1 MDIGLYK
8 KYEKVITNFLKY
20 KDGKIYLINDTFYT
34 NTLRK
39 NAFGNGFVNNSD
51 TLMAITNLSPCILL
65 NEINEVVV
73 IFDKKMN
80 NNSDLENNKLF
91 SELEFKKFNTING
104 RELLLELKLNNV
116 NNLSVALNKHFNLLK
131 EENKRLK
138 DQLTI
143 VID

>member
-1 MDIGLYK
+1 MDIALYK
-8 KYEKVITNFLKY
+8 KYEKDINNFLKY
-20 KDGKIYLINDTFYT
+20 KDGKIYLINNTFYT

-51 TLMAITNLSPCILL
+51 ALIAITSLSPCTLL

-73 IFDKKMN
+73 IFDKKIN
-80 NNSDLENNKLF
+80 NNNDSENNKLY
-91 SELEFKKFNTING
+91 SELEFKKFTTING
-104 RELLLELKLNNV
+104 RELLLELKLNYANIRQ
-116 NNLSVALNKHFNLLK
+116 LK
-131 EENKRLK
+131 SYSLIKDLQQENKKLK